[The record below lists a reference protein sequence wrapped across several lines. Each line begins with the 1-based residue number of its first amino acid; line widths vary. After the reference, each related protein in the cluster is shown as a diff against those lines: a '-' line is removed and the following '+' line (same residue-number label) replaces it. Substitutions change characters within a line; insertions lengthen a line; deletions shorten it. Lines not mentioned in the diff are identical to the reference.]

1 MEQAEPGDTVLV
13 HYTGW
18 LDDQTVFCD
27 SREDD
32 QPVELVLGEHVLL
45 PALEGAFVGM
55 SPGDDK
61 SVRLGPEQA
70 YGHYVSDLVFTVAR
84 SRVPPEALPEIGE
97 KQRVT
102 IDGDAPVEVT
112 VMRTTEEVCVVDGN
126 HPLVGRTL
134 NFSISLIGIL

>member
-1 MEQAEPGDTVLV
+1 M
-13 HYTGW
+13 
-18 LDDQTVFCD
+18 
-27 SREDD
+27 
-32 QPVELVLGEHVLL
+32 
-45 PALEGAFVGM
+45 
-55 SPGDDK
+55 
-61 SVRLGPEQA
+61 
-70 YGHYVSDLVFTVAR
+70 AR
-84 SRVPPEALPEIGE
+84 SRVPPEALPEIGK